1 MDLAITTLAFCGSF
15 LCVVW
20 AIQMIAVS
28 VFFYRTPK
36 LIEQI
41 LEAVEYSECGKFSTS
56 YDKKQSWLQPK

>member
-1 MDLAITTLAFCGSF
+1 MCHWRTTMDLAITTLAFCGSF

-41 LEAVEYSECGKFSTS
+41 LEAAQNS
-56 YDKKQSWLQPK
+56 L